1 MAGPI
6 TVYADIS
13 QLEAL
18 GMRSEALAKIT
29 EPSKT
34 IALQT
39 ATDLVNGYLAR
50 FRLPLMAIGM
60 DLTRAT
66 AIIAAYDLLS
76 AKGLNP
82 DQSASDKNVLDRYR
96 DTLAWLKLVAQG
108 TVVPTGILD
117 SGSGAEFGEPSS
129 GMSRVISAE
138 SRGYSVRGTAYEF
151 YRGPFQSG

>member
-6 TVYADIS
+6 TVYADVA

-18 GMRSEALAKIT
+18 GMRAEALAKIL
-29 EPSKT
+29 EPAKT

-50 FRLPLMAIGM
+50 YQLPLMAIGG
-60 DLTRAT
+60 DLVRAT

-108 TVVPTGILD
+108 TVVPTGIID
-117 SGSGAEFGEPSS
+117 SGAGAEVGEPSA
-129 GMSRVISAE
+129 GQSRVISAE
-138 SRGYSVRGTAYEF
+138 SRGYSVRGTEFAF
-151 YRGPFQSG
+151 YRGPFQTG